1 MFEKVLTNI
10 LTIAVSSV
18 VFAAPRIGI
27 DVPAIEFGDVEANS
41 KLVREVRIANSGDE
55 QLSVSRV
62 KACCGANASLAET
75 TIASGTSSVLRV
87 EFNPGAKPGPFRKT
101 VTLYSNDPV
110 SPVLIIPLVGS
121 VKDFMVKEQDGKA
134 ILVSEVPESAPLE
147 TQSSA
152 STTVDC
158 TLPVVLFA
166 GFVDGFNPCAFSI
179 VIALAGILAVGG
191 RRRRARLLGGT
202 AFCVGSY
209 LTYMAMGFGLLAAIR
224 SLSSLDIVRDVL
236 FAFLSLALAVLSLLS
251 LRDAWRYHKARVPAV
266 ITLQLPDGVKRAI
279 RAVAEASWAGPAVIG
294 TGLLCGFVVTLLDSL
309 CTGQVYLPVLAM
321 LARDSHSLRA
331 FVLLALYNLAFIA
344 PLVAVFVLAAK
355 GADSERMSRWS
366 KRNVV
371 PSKIFLAI
379 VFAVLAVLLF
389 PSEAA
394 SRYLHRENPVRVHE
408 AEPIVARPP
417 DRASAVGHI
426 LQPSPPA
433 GRTFSDAELAEM
445 NAELDLIVREDP
457 LDAELVV
464 AIVRAAEVSKDPNW
478 RNYCVQILPECYMR
492 LEADSPVRGDALRV
506 LRLSLR
512 ERETLLPGTAL
523 LGLGRLA
530 AADASFTDEFEN
542 ALLALASSADTLP
555 ENRVTALALAA
566 DRGFAS
572 VLFPARHWAKSGETR
587 LLRDVAART
596 VRKFETVV
604 EDR

>member
-1 MFEKVLTNI
+1 MLLAMSITALSALASPRLVLD
-10 LTIAVSSV
+10 SPSV
-18 VFAAPRIGI
+18 DFGEVAAN
-27 DVPAIEFGDVEANS
+27 AA
-41 KLVREVRIANSGDE
+41 LVREVRVGNAGDAP
-55 QLSVSRV
+55 LRVSRV
-62 KACCGANASLAET
+62 KACCGAKAVLDEPLIQA
-75 TIASGTSSVLRV
+75 GTSSLLRV
-87 EFNPGAKPGPFRKT
+87 ELNPGALPGPFRKT
-101 VTLYSNDPV
+101 ITLFSDDPQN
-110 SPVLIIPLVGS
+110 PVLIIPLTGTVRQFVPS
-121 VKDFMVKEQDGKA
+121 EKDGHVV
-134 ILVSEVPESAPLE
+134 LVSDSVPESDAKAA
-147 TQSSA
+147 SSA
-152 STTVDC
+152 ASIDIS
-158 TLPVVLFA
+158 LPVVLFA

-179 VIALAGILAVGG
+179 VIVLAGILAVGG

-224 SLSSLDIVRDVL
+224 TLSSLDFIRDAL
-236 FAFLSLALAVLSLLS
+236 FAALSISLAVLSALS
-251 LRDAWRYHKARVPAV
+251 LRDAWRYHVARVPAV

-279 RAVAEASWAGPAVIG
+279 RSVTEASWAGPAVIG

-309 CTGQVYLPVLAM
+309 CTGQVYVPVLAM
-321 LARDSHSLRA
+321 LARDTHSARTFL
-331 FVLLALYNLAFIA
+331 LLALYNLAFIM

-355 GADSERMSRWS
+355 GADSARMSRWS

-389 PSEAA
+389 PREAA
-394 SRYLHRENPVRVHE
+394 SRYLHRKNPAHVHE

-426 LQPSPPA
+426 LQLSPPA

-464 AIVRAAEVSKDPNW
+464 AIVSAAEVSKDPNW

-512 ERETLLPGTAL
+512 ERSTLLPGTAL

-572 VLFPARHWAKSGETR
+572 VLSPARHWAKSGETR

>member
-1 MFEKVLTNI
+1 MLLAMSITALSALASPRLVLD
-10 LTIAVSSV
+10 SPSV
-18 VFAAPRIGI
+18 DFGEVAAN
-27 DVPAIEFGDVEANS
+27 AA
-41 KLVREVRIANSGDE
+41 LVREVRVGNAGDAP
-55 QLSVSRV
+55 LRVSRV
-62 KACCGANASLAET
+62 KACCGAKAVLDEPLIQA
-75 TIASGTSSVLRV
+75 GTSSLLRV
-87 EFNPGAKPGPFRKT
+87 ELNPGALPGPFRKT
-101 VTLYSNDPV
+101 ITLFSDDPQN
-110 SPVLIIPLVGS
+110 PVLIIPLTGT
-121 VKDFMVKEQDGKA
+121 VKQFVPSEKEGRVV
-134 ILVSEVPESAPLE
+134 LVSDSVPESDAKAA
-147 TQSSA
+147 SSA
-152 STTVDC
+152 ASIDIS
-158 TLPVVLFA
+158 LPVVLFA

-179 VIALAGILAVGG
+179 VIVLAGILAVGG

-224 SLSSLDIVRDVL
+224 TLSSLDFIRDAL
-236 FAFLSLALAVLSLLS
+236 FAALSISLAVLSALS
-251 LRDAWRYHKARVPAV
+251 LRDAWRYHVARVPAV

-309 CTGQVYLPVLAM
+309 CTGQVYVPVLAM
-321 LARDSHSLRA
+321 LARDTHSARTFL
-331 FVLLALYNLAFIA
+331 LLALYNLAFIM

-355 GADSERMSRWS
+355 GADSARMSRWS

-389 PSEAA
+389 PREAA
-394 SRYLHRENPVRVHE
+394 SRYLHRKNPAHVHE

-426 LQPSPPA
+426 LQLSPPA

-512 ERETLLPGTAL
+512 ERSTLLPGTAL

-572 VLFPARHWAKSGETR
+572 VLSPARHWAKSGETR

>member
-1 MFEKVLTNI
+1 MVEKI
-10 LTIAVSSV
+10 LTVLFAIAVSSV
-18 VFAAPRIGI
+18 AIAVPRMALDVQSIDFGEVAAN
-27 DVPAIEFGDVEANS
+27 ET
-41 KLVREVRIANSGDE
+41 LVREARIGNSGDAP
-55 QLSVSRV
+55 LSVSRV
-62 KACCGANASLAET
+62 KACCGAKAVLEDLLIQT
-75 TIASGTSSVLRV
+75 GTSSLLRV
-87 EFNPGAKPGPFRKT
+87 ELNPGALPGPFRKT
-101 VTLYSNDPV
+101 ITLFSDDPQN
-110 SPVLIIPLVGS
+110 PVLIIPLTGT
-121 VKDFMVKEQDGKA
+121 VKQFVPSEKEGRVV
-134 ILVSEVPESAPLE
+134 LVSDSVPESDAKAA
-147 TQSSA
+147 SSA
-152 STTVDC
+152 ASIDIS
-158 TLPVVLFA
+158 LPVVLFA

-179 VIALAGILAVGG
+179 VIVLAGILAVGG

-224 SLSSLDIVRDVL
+224 SLSSLDIVRHAL
-236 FAFLSLALAVLSLLS
+236 FAVLSLSLVVLSALS
-251 LRDAWRYHKARVPAV
+251 LRDAWRYHIARVPAV

-279 RAVAEASWAGPAVIG
+279 RAVAESSWSGPAVIG

-309 CTGQVYLPVLAM
+309 CTGQVYVPVLAM
-321 LARDSHSLRA
+321 LARDTHSARTFL
-331 FVLLALYNLAFIA
+331 LLALYNLAFIT

-355 GADSERMSRWS
+355 GADSARMSRWS

-389 PSEAA
+389 PREAA
-394 SRYLHRENPVRVHE
+394 SRYLHRKNPAHVHE

-506 LRLSLR
+506 LRSSLR
-512 ERETLLPGTAL
+512 ERATLLPGTAL

-572 VLFPARHWAKSGETR
+572 VFSPARHWAKSGETR
-587 LLRDVAART
+587 LLRDVAARI